1 MRLRKIL
8 THFFIMMALT
18 TNISFIHS
26 PNGWELVITIIA
38 NLFATILK
46 MGEGR
51 ILSNELMAS
60 SLVADLHLIPAGF
73 VFYLGNHEE
82 AVGLAVGALAANII
96 SIILGIIETILV
108 TFMEEEE

>member
-8 THFFIMMALT
+8 THFFILMALT
-18 TNISFIHS
+18 TNISFIVS
-26 PNGWELVITIIA
+26 PNPYELVLTISM

-73 VFYLGNHEE
+73 IYFLGDKDE
-82 AVGLAVGALAANII
+82 AVGLAMGALAANII
-96 SIILGIIETILV
+96 SIILGIIETVLA
-108 TFMEEEE
+108 TFVEEE

>member
-8 THFFIMMALT
+8 THFFILMALT
-18 TNISFIHS
+18 TNISFVLS
-26 PNGWELVITIIA
+26 PNPYELAITISA

-73 VFYLGNHEE
+73 VYFLGSVEE
-82 AVGLAVGALAANII
+82 AVGLAMGALAANIV
-96 SIILGIIETILV
+96 SIILGIIETILASFV
-108 TFMEEEE
+108 EEEE